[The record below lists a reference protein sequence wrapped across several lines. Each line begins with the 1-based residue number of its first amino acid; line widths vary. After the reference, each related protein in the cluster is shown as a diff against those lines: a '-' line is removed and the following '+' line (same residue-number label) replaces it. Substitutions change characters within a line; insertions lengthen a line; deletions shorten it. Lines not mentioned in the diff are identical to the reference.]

1 MRVDQSRS
9 LIATQ
14 KFQGSEILYSYYWF
28 TRCCF
33 FQYKPKK
40 FERKIP
46 DTANLVNKATL
57 SLKDTE
63 VDDEV
68 ANIIDLPPKLLSI
81 KELQRLKK
89 NPDTSSFITTREFN
103 RLTKISL
110 DVRIT
115 EEAKNLVN

>member
-1 MRVDQSRS
+1 M
-9 LIATQ
+9 
-14 KFQGSEILYSYYWF
+14 
-28 TRCCF
+28 
-33 FQYKPKK
+33 
-40 FERKIP
+40 
-46 DTANLVNKATL
+46 
-57 SLKDTE
+57 KDTE

-89 NPDTSSFITTREFN
+89 NPDASSFITIHEFN

>member
-1 MRVDQSRS
+1 M
-9 LIATQ
+9 
-14 KFQGSEILYSYYWF
+14 
-28 TRCCF
+28 
-33 FQYKPKK
+33 
-40 FERKIP
+40 
-46 DTANLVNKATL
+46 
-57 SLKDTE
+57 KDTE

-89 NPDTSSFITTREFN
+89 NPDASSLITTHEFN

>member
-1 MRVDQSRS
+1 M
-9 LIATQ
+9 
-14 KFQGSEILYSYYWF
+14 
-28 TRCCF
+28 
-33 FQYKPKK
+33 
-40 FERKIP
+40 
-46 DTANLVNKATL
+46 
-57 SLKDTE
+57 KDTE

>member
-1 MRVDQSRS
+1 M
-9 LIATQ
+9 
-14 KFQGSEILYSYYWF
+14 
-28 TRCCF
+28 
-33 FQYKPKK
+33 
-40 FERKIP
+40 
-46 DTANLVNKATL
+46 
-57 SLKDTE
+57 KDTE

-89 NPDTSSFITTREFN
+89 KPDASSFITTHEFN